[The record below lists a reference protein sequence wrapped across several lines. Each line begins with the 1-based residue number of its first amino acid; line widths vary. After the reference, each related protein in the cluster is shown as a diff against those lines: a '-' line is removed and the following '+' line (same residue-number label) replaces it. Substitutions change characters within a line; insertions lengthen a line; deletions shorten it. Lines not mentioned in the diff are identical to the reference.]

1 MAEDGHDSVVD
12 MQSIEEWLLSCA
24 EGLVLKALEKA
35 RQVKAFPERWE
46 MIISKVE
53 KIPER
58 LSALSSHPC
67 FSNSVLCK
75 EQLQVVC
82 RTLNETIALAA
93 ICLKEKKYQANLRM
107 QSKLDALDGKLNMH
121 LGDFEHVMITRVLDE
136 VSFPSSIASTST
148 EPGAAIHGN
157 LRELLALLQSGHLE
171 AKHKALDSL
180 VEFMKEDEKNILAVI
195 GRNNIFASLLV
206 QLLTYTTSP
215 RIREKTVTVICSFGS
230 CENWLVSL
238 GVLPP
243 LIRLVES
250 GRPIGKQKATI
261 ALQRL
266 SSMSSQTSL
275 CIVGHGGVRPLIDI
289 CRTSDSVLQAAS
301 ACTLKNISLVPEA
314 HQVLDEEGIVE
325 VMVNLLD
332 CGILLGSKEYAAEC
346 LKNLTSSN
354 DDLKRLVIAC
364 GGISSLLSYL
374 DGPLP
379 QESAV
384 GALINILE
392 MFSMELII
400 FHSVLPR
407 LVHVLQ
413 SGSLGAQNA
422 AASAICRICSTTEM
436 KRLVGE
442 AGCIPFLVRMLE
454 AEANNAREVAAQ
466 AISSL
471 MTVSHNC
478 KKVER
483 IKKSVPNLVSL
494 LDPSP
499 QNTTAKN
506 AIACL
511 GMLSSSKEC
520 KKLMVSYGAISHL
533 KKLREMDIPGAK
545 KLHEQ
550 LERGKLKSLFK
561 SLFSRK

>member
-58 LSALSSHPC
+58 LSALSSHPS
-67 FSNSVLCK
+67 FSNSVFCK

-180 VEFMKEDEKNILAVI
+180 VEFMKEDEKNILAII

-215 RIREKTVTVICSFGS
+215 RIREKSVTVICSFGS

-275 CIVGHGGVRPLIDI
+275 CIVVHGGVRPLIEI

-301 ACTLKNISLVPEA
+301 AC
-314 HQVLDEEGIVE
+314 
-325 VMVNLLD
+325 
-332 CGILLGSKEYAAEC
+332 
-346 LKNLTSSN
+346 
-354 DDLKRLVIAC
+354 RVI
-364 GGISSLLSYL
+364 
-374 DGPLP
+374 
-379 QESAV
+379 EK
-384 GALINILE
+384 
-392 MFSMELII
+392 FW
-400 FHSVLPR
+400 F
-407 LVHVLQ
+407 
-413 SGSLGAQNA
+413 
-422 AASAICRICSTTEM
+422 
-436 KRLVGE
+436 
-442 AGCIPFLVRMLE
+442 
-454 AEANNAREVAAQ
+454 
-466 AISSL
+466 
-471 MTVSHNC
+471 
-478 KKVER
+478 
-483 IKKSVPNLVSL
+483 
-494 LDPSP
+494 
-499 QNTTAKN
+499 
-506 AIACL
+506 L
-511 GMLSSSKEC
+511 GMYSGLCLWFSTD
-520 KKLMVSYGAISHL
+520 
-533 KKLREMDIPGAK
+533 LR
-545 KLHEQ
+545 
-550 LERGKLKSLFK
+550 
-561 SLFSRK
+561 FS